1 MVRARRRIYNRSQQ
15 PEVLVPVQLSCAKPI
30 SPLVASISPSVPWA
44 SLPFFQKM
52 LGVPTPK
59 AGSQPLGGLPGSKPL
74 LGSRAEALREQIP
87 VPLIFFC
94 LLTTSRIGIIMA
106 RAGLFK
112 GAVVIL

>member
-1 MVRARRRIYNRSQQ
+1 
-15 PEVLVPVQLSCAKPI
+15 
-30 SPLVASISPSVPWA
+30 VASISPSVPWA

-52 LGVPTPK
+52 LGVPTPNASWFCKGK

-94 LLTTSRIGIIMA
+94 LLTTSCIGIIMA

-112 GAVVIL
+112 GAVVIQ